1 MSSPMNSI
9 VPAVGSRRR
18 IMVRPSVDLPQP
30 DSPTR
35 PTVSPFLMSRSTP
48 STAWTCATVL
58 WRTPEVMG
66 NHVLSPRTDRRG
78 ADAVQARFSCAC
90 AASGT
95 FQLHAGLGDPARG
108 QLRLTDAVEHRGV
121 ARAALHLELASRVKR
136 TAGRK
141 IDQVGWKPVDRLER
155 FMSLSV
161 QSWNRPQQ
169 GPRVRMLWV
178 REHVDRWARLDH
190 APRV

>member
-18 IMVRPSVDLPQP
+18 IMVRPSVDLPHP

-48 STAWTCATVL
+48 STAWTWATVL

-66 NHVLSPRTDRRG
+66 NHVFSPRTERSGDE
-78 ADAVQARFSCAC
+78 AVHARFSCAW

-95 FQLHAGLGDPARG
+95 FELHAGLGDPARG
-108 QLRLTDAVEHRGV
+108 QLRLADAVEHRGV
-121 ARAALHLELASRVKR
+121 ARAALHLELASRVKG
-136 TAGRK
+136 TSGWEV
-141 IDQVGWKPVDRLER
+141 DQVGWKPVDRLEG

-161 QSWNRPQQ
+161 QSWNRPQKR
-169 GPRVRMLWV
+169 PRVRMLGMC
-178 REHVDRWARLDH
+178 EHIAGWGGLD
-190 APRV
+190 PE

>member
-18 IMVRPSVDLPQP
+18 IIVRPSVDLPHP

-48 STAWTCATVL
+48 STARTWATVL

-66 NHVLSPRTDRRG
+66 NHVLRPRTDRRG
-78 ADAVQARFSCAC
+78 AEVVQARFSCAW

-95 FQLHAGLGDPARG
+95 FELHTGLGDPARG
-108 QLRLTDAVEHRGV
+108 QLRLTDPVEHRGV
-121 ARAALHLELASRVKR
+121 ARAALDLELASRVKR
-136 TAGRK
+136 TTGRE
-141 IDQVGWKPVDRLER
+141 IDQVGRQPVDRLER

-161 QSWNRPQQ
+161 QPWNRPQ
-169 GPRVRMLWV
+169 
-178 REHVDRWARLDH
+178 
-190 APRV
+190 